1 MLPTQAMSWIFTRV
15 VVLAAMLGLALA
27 AAAETPQVTPAGAA
41 ALPQAGFLSVEAQ
54 SMAGDTFAFPDDMR
68 GEPLI
73 IIGLAISTSQAN
85 GEFQQNL
92 LLDWHRWLTTQAE
105 LPEGVRIYHF
115 PVLENPPRFI
125 RGVIRRAMRKL
136 FDGTVPLSQAAV
148 LYVQDSAAFAAA
160 AGIEVDDNPTLVIAD
175 AQRRPLRW
183 FKGGPD
189 QENTAAFRAAML
201 QLSAD
206 EAHP

>member
-1 MLPTQAMSWIFTRV
+1 MPYMQAITSIFARV
-15 VVLAAMLGLALA
+15 VLLAAVLGLTVA
-27 AAAETPQVTPAGAA
+27 AAAETPEVAPGNTAG
-41 ALPQAGFLSVEAQ
+41 LPQAGFLSVEAQ
-54 SMAGDTFAFPDDMR
+54 SMAGDTFVFPDDMR

-92 LLDWHRWLTTQAE
+92 LLDWHRWLTTQAA

-148 LYVQDSAAFAAA
+148 LYVPDSAAFAAA

-175 AQRRPLRW
+175 AQHRPLRQ

-189 QENTAAFRAAML
+189 EANIAAFRAAMA
-201 QLSAD
+201 QLSG
-206 EAHP
+206 EAYD